1 MYDPR
6 MKMRPALFILPIMLL
21 LAACLGT
28 QQPAPVSNFG
38 QSPGAGSAGVH
49 NALSGET
56 VYGLSKR
63 YNISVQDIII
73 VNELRAPFR
82 LKEGQRVTL
91 PPPQEYR
98 VRDGDSLYTVSR
110 LFNVNSSE
118 LAKLNRMR
126 APYTLRTGQVLRL
139 PSLSRKV
146 QPQAVMARNVPA
158 YSPPSA
164 VSAPIHGEALAPPPS
179 TLTPRA
185 VSSAAVAPVPPPDPR
200 ATDKPAAVANTAVLT
215 SPPPRSGAVFLR
227 PVSGKVVSAFGPK
240 KSGLHNDGINIGAA
254 KGTPVRAAENGVVV
268 YAGNEL
274 KGSGNLV
281 LLRHQGQ
288 WMTAYGHMDQMMVK
302 RGQTVKRG
310 ETIGTVGST
319 GSVASPQLHFEVRR
333 GTEALNPVNY
343 IEK

>member
-6 MKMRPALFILPIMLL
+6 MKMRPALFILPVMLL

-118 LAKLNRMR
+118 LAKLNRMQP
-126 APYTLRTGQVLRL
+126 PYTLRTGQVLRL
-139 PSLSRKV
+139 PSLSRKA
-146 QPQAVMARNVPA
+146 QKTPVMARMAPA
-158 YSPPSA
+158 YSPPPQ
-164 VSAPIHGEALAPPPS
+164 VPAPIRGEALAPPPS
-179 TLTPRA
+179 A
-185 VSSAAVAPVPPPDPR
+185 VSSAAIAPVPPPDPR
-200 ATDKPAAVANTAVLT
+200 ATEKPPATANKAVLT
-215 SPPPRSGAVFLR
+215 TPPPRSGTVFMR
-227 PVSGKVVSAFGPK
+227 PVSGQIVSAFGPK

-254 KGTPVRAAENGVVV
+254 RGTPVRAAENGVVV

-288 WMTAYGHMDQMMVK
+288 WMTAYGHMDKMMVK